1 MYNSNTSINNGNMMN
16 FTHNSSTNQQFSQ
29 QSSSYQHHQQ
39 QVGVI
44 PPQNNFH
51 QSQQQHPQLWTTDSQ
66 QTNNYHPQQASNNSS
81 GFSSNNIGK
90 GGADISNS
98 NSFRGQS
105 SNSAVN
111 NPLPGST
118 ASHQE
123 GAGFNNQATPAASNQ
138 ANQQQNITSAVSQT
152 WTDTNASQQNIDPSW
167 NQQMGSNWSQQ
178 AQQRTYD
185 YVQQCPN
192 WNA

>member
-1 MYNSNTSINNGNMMN
+1 MN
-16 FTHNSSTNQQFSQ
+16 FTQNSSTNQQFSQ

-39 QVGVI
+39 QVGII

-66 QTNNYHPQQASNNSS
+66 QTNNYHPQQASNNSN

-90 GGADISNS
+90 ADISNS

-105 SNSAVN
+105 SNPAVI
-111 NPLPGST
+111 NPLPPPT

-123 GAGFNNQATPAASNQ
+123 VAGFNNQATPAASNH
-138 ANQQQNITSAVSQT
+138 QQNITSAVSQT
-152 WTDTNASQQNIDPSW
+152 WNDTNASQQNIDPAW

-192 WNA
+192 WST